1 MKHALYIMIA
11 LFLFTNTVNAN
22 NSDKSKKTLCGKV
35 LDKTTGEALSGVKI
49 EVKESNTYCY
59 TDLNGNYIL
68 TVAADSKTEVV
79 ANVVGYEPTSIASS
93 ELGYFKDINLS
104 PIQ

>member
-1 MKHALYIMIA
+1 MIA

>member
-1 MKHALYIMIA
+1 MIA

-93 ELGYFKDINLS
+93 ELGYFKDI
-104 PIQ
+104 IK